1 MERIIKWPK
10 NAKCPVIAGSLLYV
24 GLCDNVYKHDSCN
37 DLYGKKRGG
46 GIHMTP
52 YYAYHR
58 TNFPLV
64 SKVRVKYKL
73 QILLE

>member
-1 MERIIKWPK
+1 MIRVMICMERK
-10 NAKCPVIAGSLLYV
+10 
-24 GLCDNVYKHDSCN
+24 
-37 DLYGKKRGG
+37 G

-52 YYAYHR
+52 YYTYHR